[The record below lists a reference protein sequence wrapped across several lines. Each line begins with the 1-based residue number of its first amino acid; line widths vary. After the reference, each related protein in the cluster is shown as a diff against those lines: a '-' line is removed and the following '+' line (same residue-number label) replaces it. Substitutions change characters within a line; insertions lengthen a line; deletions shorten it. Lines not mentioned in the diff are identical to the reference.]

1 MVGAMESR
9 VKRYHGERRSDT
21 KTLFSATP
29 MSVNPDGPTGG
40 GVHRASSTFFS
51 GVFAVERFTDFPLR
65 ESVPRRLGR
74 GYSNLSSEDF
84 HENACRTLYRSRS
97 AGFPDEHD
105 DVKV

>member
-1 MVGAMESR
+1 MESR

-74 GYSNLSSEDF
+74 AIRIFPVRTSTKMRAARFTD
-84 HENACRTLYRSRS
+84 HEVLAFR
-97 AGFPDEHD
+97 DEHD